1 MIVFTNFIRGKNLPS
16 PRSDAVLRIVFEW
29 IARFWRDPFTLLIA
43 CIAGLG
49 TAHVL
54 VRTATYGPTMTTA
67 SADFLSTALNSL
79 AGEGWRDLTGDP
91 MVAWPPLFPL
101 LLTALGW
108 VGIDPLAAGRWIN
121 AAAFG
126 LTILVAGGWLRSH
139 LRSRWLAVAATA
151 TIAVS
156 LPLSH
161 WASNFL
167 TDSLFVLFTLI
178 ILMLLASFLNR
189 RTDAPLLWWA
199 AGFTALAALLRYPGV
214 VLIGAGVLLLL
225 PFARLKQTV
234 VFGAIS
240 SLPLLAVL
248 AHYWAVAGHL
258 THATGDRTDAS
269 GQSLSAGLSQIVE
282 VFGEWVVPPHA
293 PEGLAYLL
301 WLAVGGVGLA
311 GAAVVLRTI
320 RMHRNGRRPD
330 PEAVLVHFRLG
341 PALPFG
347 GFALIYLGFMVVVV
361 PFTVAQGIDSRFLLP
376 VYVPLLLT
384 AVLLLDQFLS
394 IKVKVA
400 GWMVAARYGLASLVL
415 LGGLAHGGYS
425 TYKGLRLT
433 AQAWIS
439 GYGSRTYNTPYW
451 QHSETLNYLRS
462 HRIDGRI
469 YTNKPNLA
477 WFWDRTA
484 VPGKYQELP
493 DEMGWTAIEAGT
505 PIVWFDK
512 FYKFYH
518 QRYLSHNTDIRV
530 LPGVE
535 IVAELADGAV
545 LRRTAAEPFDAQRHR
560 ARKQRYVEQLIQQA
574 QAGERVVRADW
585 DVYRTGRKLAYFK
598 KPCAPADVQAKF
610 VLHVIPAD
618 PADLPPHRQRYGF
631 DNLGFYFDWVGVQL
645 ADQCMAIAHLPAY
658 LIGRIRVG
666 QWISGED
673 HILWEAE
680 FSPSR

>member
-1 MIVFTNFIRGKNLPS
+1 MIVFTNFIRGKQG
-16 PRSDAVLRIVFEW
+16 PRIAFEW
-29 IARFWRDPFTLLIA
+29 LARFRRDPFTLLIVVL
-43 CIAGLG
+43 AGLG
-49 TAHVL
+49 TAHIL
-54 VRTATYGPTMTTA
+54 VRTATYGTTITTA
-67 SADFLSTALNSL
+67 SADFLSTAMYFL

-101 LLTALGW
+101 LLAAGGW
-108 VGIDPLAAGRWIN
+108 VGIEPLAAGRWVN

-126 LTILVAGGWLRSH
+126 LTILVAGYWLRSN
-139 LRSRWLAVAATA
+139 LRSRWLALAATA
-151 TIAVS
+151 TIAAS

-167 TDSLFVLFTLI
+167 TDSLFVLFTLLA
-178 ILMLLASFLNR
+178 LMQLAAFLHRKTN
-189 RTDAPLLWWA
+189 APLWWA

-214 VLIGAGVLLLL
+214 TLIGAGVLLLL
-225 PFARLKQTV
+225 PFARLKQTL
-234 VFGAIS
+234 VFGAYS
-240 SLPLLAVL
+240 SLPLLGVL

-258 THATGDRTDAS
+258 TQATGDRTDAS
-269 GQSLSAGLSQIVE
+269 GQPLSAGLNQIVE

-293 PEGLAYLL
+293 PDGLAYLL
-301 WLAVGGVGLA
+301 WLAVTAVVLA
-311 GAAVVLRTI
+311 GATVLLHTL
-320 RMHRNGRRPD
+320 RMHRDD
-330 PEAVLVHFRLG
+330 PEAAPVHFRLG

-347 GFALIYLGFMVVVV
+347 MFTLIYLGFMVAVV

-376 VYVPLLLT
+376 VHVPLLLV

-394 IKVKVA
+394 IKA
-400 GWMVAARYGLASLVL
+400 TGWMVAARYGLASFVL
-415 LGGLAHGGYS
+415 LGGLVHGGFS
-425 TYKGLRLT
+425 TYGGLRLT
-433 AQAWIS
+433 AQAWMS

-451 QHSETLNYLRS
+451 QHSETLKYLRS
-462 HRIDGRI
+462 HRMDGTI

-484 VPGKYQELP
+484 APGKYQEIP
-493 DEMGWTAIEAGT
+493 GEMGWTAIEAGVH
-505 PIVWFDK
+505 IVWFDK
-512 FYKFYH
+512 FYRFYH
-518 QRYLSHNTDIRV
+518 QRYLNHNTDLRV

-535 IVAELADGAV
+535 TVAELADGVV

-585 DVYRTGRKLAYFK
+585 DVYRKGRKLTYFK

-610 VLHVIPAD
+610 VLHVTPAD
-618 PADLPPHRQRYGF
+618 PADLPPHRQRYGY

-658 LIGRIRVG
+658 PIGRIRVG
-666 QWISGED
+666 QWISAD
-673 HILWEAE
+673 NRTLWDAA
-680 FSPSR
+680 FSPGR